1 MATKRATGRRTVGT
15 MLSILAAVV
24 LGGCASE
31 VPTPTMPPS
40 GVPTVEPSRSVPPSV
55 SEILDSWR
63 TAAIS
68 CGEPSRGAPE
78 NEPQWICQGTLRG
91 VRINLAFMADSA
103 GVMDMEAQVPAATD
117 VKTAKAVFDD
127 LTAATPVFSTAMP
140 AIRRWIQDWNGSRG
154 LASTDIPSA
163 HVSIESDATWIMLTL
178 ARVPRFGSP
187 TADSSV

>member
-15 MLSILAAVV
+15 MLAILAAVV

-31 VPTPTMPPS
+31 VPAPTMPPS

-63 TAAIS
+63 TAGIS

-103 GVMDMEAQVPAATD
+103 GLMDMEAQVPAATD

-127 LTAATPVFSTAMP
+127 LTATPVFSTAMP

-154 LASTDIPSA
+154 PASTDIPSA

-187 TADSSV
+187 TPGSSV